1 MLSHLPS
8 FSSIAAPEEVRR
20 QLDKLLAS
28 HWFARSERMCR
39 FLRFG
44 VERALAGTGSQI
56 KEYLVGVEVYDR
68 AANYDPRVD
77 PIVRVEARRLR
88 AKLDEYYASAG
99 KNDAVLIKFPKGAY
113 AATFVARAV
122 PRYVKPVE
130 KSLARI
136 AVLRFTSLSP
146 ESGDD
151 YFSGGLTEE
160 LILLLT
166 RVQGLQVMTVYT
178 ASQLGGREPDFG
190 PIREEVTAGTLL
202 RGSWRRMGVRVRV
215 TAQLIDTKSGAYL
228 WSEAFERNVEDEVLI
243 QEEIARAIVDTV
255 RLKLMLAPAA
265 VRGDRRHNAASPGGW
280 LPMSRLNA
288 TSIGLGSSTPT
299 LTPVK

>member
-1 MLSHLPS
+1 MMLSQPLS
-8 FSSIAAPEEVRR
+8 FSSATAPDEIRR

-28 HWFARSERMCR
+28 PWFARSGRMCR

-44 VERALAGTGSQI
+44 VERALAGTGNEI

-68 AANYDPRVD
+68 ASSYDPRVD

-88 AKLDEYYASAG
+88 AKLDSYYASAG

-113 AATFVARAV
+113 AATFVSRTEPQHV
-122 PRYVKPVE
+122 RPGE

-136 AVLRFTSLSP
+136 AVAPFTNLSID
-146 ESGDD
+146 SGDD
-151 YFSGGLTEE
+151 YFSDGLTEE

-166 RVQGLQVMTVYT
+166 RVKGLRVMAWYT
-178 ASQLGGREPDFG
+178 ESQFRGSEPDFSSV
-190 PIREEVTAGTLL
+190 REEANAGTLL
-202 RGSWRRMGVRVRV
+202 RGSWRRTGVRVRV

-228 WSEAFERNVEDEVLI
+228 WSEVFERNVEDVVAI

-255 RLKLMLAPAA
+255 SLHARWQPALFGWRNSGNGRAP
-265 VRGDRRHNAASPGGW
+265 R
-280 LPMSRLNA
+280 
-288 TSIGLGSSTPT
+288 TT
-299 LTPVK
+299 